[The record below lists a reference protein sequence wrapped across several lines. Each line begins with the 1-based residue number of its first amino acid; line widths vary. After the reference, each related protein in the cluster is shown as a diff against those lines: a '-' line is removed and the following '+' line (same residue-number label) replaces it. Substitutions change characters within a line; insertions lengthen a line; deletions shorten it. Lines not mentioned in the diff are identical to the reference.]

1 MKEIIQTKMID
12 RSMPSSSTLVS
23 SATVS
28 STPVSSTVVSSTQH
42 FNFNKAC
49 KSLVNQ
55 NLTTMLEI
63 EVKMLE

>member
-28 STPVSSTVVSSTQH
+28 STSVSSTVVSSIQH
-42 FNFNKAC
+42 FNFNKGMQILG
-49 KSLVNQ
+49 KSKFNNVGNRSK
-55 NLTTMLEI
+55 NVE
-63 EVKMLE
+63 